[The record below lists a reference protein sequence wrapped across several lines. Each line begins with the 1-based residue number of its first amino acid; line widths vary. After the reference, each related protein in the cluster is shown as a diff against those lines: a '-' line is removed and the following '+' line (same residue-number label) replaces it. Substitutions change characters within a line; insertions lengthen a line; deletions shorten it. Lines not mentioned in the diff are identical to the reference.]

1 MSEFIAYYR
10 VSTEGQQESGLGIE
24 AQMEKV
30 RSLVAARGG
39 QVVSEFT
46 ETESGRKANRPVLAQ
61 ALQAARKAK
70 AVLVVAK
77 LDRLARDAE
86 LINRLSKEVANNGFP
101 GLLFADLP
109 DIDATNAAGRMILGV
124 MAQVAQFEAERI
136 GERTREALAAAKARG
151 VKLGGR
157 REAAVL
163 ASQARRGEAVSRA
176 EALRGVLTPMV
187 AAGQSQRQIA
197 AALNAAGHRT
207 ERGNQ
212 WTHKTVGRVIERL
225 RAPRDNGRFSDPSS
239 FGGEPAIRW
248 PEGVPEPKSGDPLYE
263 ETHAAVYGY
272 EFNGKRFE
280 IGPDGRP
287 QEVAG

>member
-10 VSTEGQQESGLGIE
+10 VSTEGQEESGLGIE
-24 AQMEKV
+24 AQQEKV
-30 RSLVAARGG
+30 RSLVSARGG

-46 ETESGRKANRPVLAQ
+46 ETESGRKADRPVLAQ

-109 DIDATNAAGRMILGV
+109 DVDATNAAGRMILGV

-157 REAAVL
+157 REAAVI
-163 ASQARRGEAVSRA
+163 AAQARRGEAVKRA
-176 EALRGVLTPMV
+176 EALRGVLAPMV
-187 AAGQSQRQIA
+187 SKGLSRRQIA
-197 AALNAAGHRT
+197 AALNEAGHRT
-207 ERGNQ
+207 ERGGE
-212 WTHKTVGRVIERL
+212 WSHITLGRVIERL
-225 RAPRDNGRFSDPSS
+225 
-239 FGGEPAIRW
+239 E
-248 PEGVPEPKSGDPLYE
+248 L
-263 ETHAAVYGY
+263 T
-272 EFNGKRFE
+272 
-280 IGPDGRP
+280 
-287 QEVAG
+287 